1 MLLLPRGS
9 GKVGRCRV
17 TKRARWSKG
26 QRALL
31 FCPPGSETSFV
42 NSTGGKVA
50 IRRELIERGGTS
62 ELGLDLCRVTTKA
75 RWSNDQRAFSFWGPG
90 SDTFLL
96 KPLVAKY
103 LSVVGLKALW
113 CLWIEERPHLVYT

>member
-62 ELGLDLCRVTTKA
+62 ELGLDLCRITTKA
-75 RWSNDQRAFSFWGPG
+75 RWSNDQRAFSFWGRGAIP
-90 SDTFLL
+90 SFLSL
-96 KPLVAKY
+96 WWLSTYPL
-103 LSVVGLKALW
+103 LG
-113 CLWIEERPHLVYT
+113 